1 MVNQPLPM
9 CNLKIPFANMR
20 RLFRYKSTNKARG
33 GGTVSCGLCSKKK
46 IVTGQTIGAFQGK
59 PVPHGEMLR
68 RQVLG
73 LGGYTLGLLGPKNY
87 LDYYAEAKSTPIR
100 CLVSISLVKAGRE
113 VQAAMAV
120 LRGEYLPITA
130 ALDALGARANANAAA
145 VDKFSKGKIDKTR
158 LCAGFHR
165 FAIPQST

>member
-1 MVNQPLPM
+1 M

-20 RLFRYKSTNKARG
+20 RLFRYKSTNKVRG
-33 GGTVSCGLCSKKK
+33 GGTASCELCSKEK

-120 LRGEYLPITA
+120 LRGEYLTITA

>member
-1 MVNQPLPM
+1 MVNRNRINLP
-9 CNLKIPFANMR
+9 
-20 RLFRYKSTNKARG
+20 
-33 GGTVSCGLCSKKK
+33 TVSSEVHPSAVRGR
-46 IVTGQTIGAFQGK
+46 A
-59 PVPHGEMLR
+59 
-68 RQVLG
+68 
-73 LGGYTLGLLGPKNY
+73 YTS
-87 LDYYAEAKSTPIR
+87 DA
-100 CLVSISLVKAGRE
+100 LVSAGRE
-113 VQAAMAV
+113 VQAAMDV